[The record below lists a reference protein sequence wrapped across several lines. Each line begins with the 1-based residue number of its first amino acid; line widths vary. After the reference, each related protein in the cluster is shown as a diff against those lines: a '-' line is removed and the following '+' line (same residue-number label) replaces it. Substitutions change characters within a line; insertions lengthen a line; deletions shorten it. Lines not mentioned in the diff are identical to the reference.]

1 MSEARLETYPQFWAY
16 YLREHA
22 KPATRA
28 WHYLGTSLTLVC
40 LLAAVVLRQPWLLVA
55 AIVLGYGPAWLGHFT
70 SEGNRPATFRHP
82 LWSLYS
88 DFRMFAAW
96 LGGRLPGE
104 LVRAGVDPKTGATT
118 ARH

>member
-1 MSEARLETYPQFWAY
+1 MSEGRIATYSQFWSY

-28 WHYLGTSLTLVC
+28 WHFLGTTLTILC
-40 LLAAVVLRQPWLLVA
+40 LAGAVVLKDPWLLVA

-70 SEGNRPATFRHP
+70 SEHNRPATFRYP

-88 DFRMFAAW
+88 DFRMFAVW
-96 LGGRLPGE
+96 LGGGLPRE
-104 LVRAGVDPKTGATT
+104 LERAGVTPKPD
-118 ARH
+118 R

>member
-1 MSEARLETYPQFWAY
+1 MSGDRITSYRAFWHH

-40 LLAAVVLRQPWLLVA
+40 LIVAAVLREPWLLLAAV
-55 AIVLGYGPAWLGHFT
+55 ILGYAPAWIGHFT
-70 SEGNRPATFRHP
+70 SEGNHPATFRYP

-88 DFRMFAAW
+88 DFRMFAVW
-96 LGGRLPGE
+96 LGGRMPRE
-104 LVRAGVDPKTGATT
+104 LEAAGVERDSGGQKAGS
-118 ARH
+118 